1 MKGNKLKDIHLRVP
15 IDLYNKIEKE
25 RGDLSKNEVY
35 TDLLIK
41 GVQIAHIENIE
52 EIIKSINIK
61 TNYTKL
67 LLEQIYADLDFERK
81 DVSKSKNLIEFKEQ
95 FTKKSKYYL

>member
-1 MKGNKLKDIHLRVP
+1 MKENKLKDIHLRIP

-25 RGDLSKNEVY
+25 RGDLSKNVAY
-35 TDLLIK
+35 TDLLVK
-41 GVQIAHIENIE
+41 GVQITHIEDIE
-52 EIIKSINIK
+52 KMIKSINNK
-61 TNYTKL
+61 TNYAKL

-95 FTKKSKYYL
+95 FIKKSK